1 MPRQPTANLLPNSV
15 PPEYSDVAA
24 AASLG
29 SSSKIDAELQRIN
42 AELHKMTQL
51 SQQAKERSPICAA
64 SPRPQRPSR
73 SEAPGSLSPDRQ
85 HLAPGSK
92 LTDGKKLTTR
102 HLESRQLQ
110 ARGDVPGSLS
120 PGRSGPRGDHA
131 GEESATRDEDGATRE
146 RGVEPS
152 PTQVTVSAK
161 AGPGEERGRPTERR
175 GGRGREGARRVAP
188 ASVADERERDVF
200 EDEFPM
206 PLSKST
212 IETALKCTVKG
223 HGRTRYAESVGSTL
237 PGMSVLREKWTKP
250 PPLYLEDA
258 EDCGGDYSPRSL
270 PGEVSREASMQLP
283 ALARRPSSSRAPQ
296 TLHRQNRDH
305 NLSAHITAL
314 EKRLEAQSKETNKL
328 LSWVM
333 AQEVLEAK
341 YVVPPEMGPPIGEH
355 VRANDDALWRKTE
368 RERLDAIA
376 DSIPARRMTK
386 LQKKR
391 GKTNQLWHQCFA
403 TPSFVT
409 ARCRTHGTPD
419 SDLETPEFSAASYA
433 VSVHVY

>member
-1 MPRQPTANLLPNSV
+1 MLPSSV
-15 PPEYSDVAA
+15 PPVYADVAA

-29 SSSKIDAELQRIN
+29 SSSKIDTELQRIN
-42 AELHKMTQL
+42 AELHKMALL
-51 SQQAKERSPICAA
+51 SQQAKERSPIRAA
-64 SPRPQRPSR
+64 SPRPQRPAR

-85 HLAPGSK
+85 HLAPGSMS
-92 LTDGKKLTTR
+92 T
-102 HLESRQLQ
+102 EN
-110 ARGDVPGSLS
+110 V
-120 PGRSGPRGDHA
+120 

-152 PTQVTVSAK
+152 PTPVTVSAR
-161 AGPGEERGRPTERR
+161 AAPGEERGRPKERR
-175 GGRGREGARRVAP
+175 GGRGREGARRMAP
-188 ASVADERERDVF
+188 ASVA
-200 EDEFPM
+200 EDAVEDLFPM

-223 HGRTRYAESVGSTL
+223 HGRTRYEESVGSTL
-237 PGMSVLREKWTKP
+237 TGMSVLREKWTKP
-250 PPLYLEDA
+250 PPLYLEDG
-258 EDCGGDYSPRSL
+258 DGDYSPRSL

-283 ALARRPSSSRAPQ
+283 ALARRPSSSRTPQ

-305 NLSAHITAL
+305 NLNSHITAL

-376 DSIPARRMTK
+376 ADSSPARRMTK

-391 GKTNQLWHQCFA
+391 GKKINFGTIVLRLRLLLQLVAAHMA
-403 TPSFVT
+403 PRV
-409 ARCRTHGTPD
+409 PI
-419 SDLETPEFSAASYA
+419 LETPEFSPASYA
-433 VSVHVY
+433 VNVHVY

>member
-1 MPRQPTANLLPNSV
+1 MLPSSV
-15 PPEYSDVAA
+15 PPVHADVAA

-29 SSSKIDAELQRIN
+29 SSSKIDTELQRIN
-42 AELHKMTQL
+42 AELHKMALL
-51 SQQAKERSPICAA
+51 SQQAKERSPIRAA
-64 SPRPQRPSR
+64 SPRPQRPAR

-85 HLAPGSK
+85 HLAPGSMS
-92 LTDGKKLTTR
+92 T
-102 HLESRQLQ
+102 EN
-110 ARGDVPGSLS
+110 V
-120 PGRSGPRGDHA
+120 

-152 PTQVTVSAK
+152 PTPVTVSAR
-161 AGPGEERGRPTERR
+161 AAPGEERGRPKERR
-175 GGRGREGARRVAP
+175 GGRGREGARRMAP
-188 ASVADERERDVF
+188 ASVA
-200 EDEFPM
+200 EDAVEDLFPM

-223 HGRTRYAESVGSTL
+223 HGRTRYEESVGSTL
-237 PGMSVLREKWTKP
+237 TGMSVLREKWTKP

-305 NLSAHITAL
+305 NLNAHITAL